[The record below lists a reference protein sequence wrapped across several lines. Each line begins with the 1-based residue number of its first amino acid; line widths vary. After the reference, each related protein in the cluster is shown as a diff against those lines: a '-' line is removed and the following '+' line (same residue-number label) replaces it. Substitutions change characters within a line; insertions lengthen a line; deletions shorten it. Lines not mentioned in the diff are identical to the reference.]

1 MKYLSE
7 NHKAELL
14 ERFLKYVK
22 IHTTGDCQAA
32 DKGIQ
37 PSARREFDLA
47 ELLASELKEFGLQ
60 NVQVTQHCYVYA
72 CLPASK
78 GFEKVPA
85 MCLLAHMDTAC
96 EVSGEN
102 VKPNVI
108 EHYDGSIINLN
119 CDISL
124 DPAEDKALAQAA
136 KENDTIITTDG
147 TTLLGADDKAG
158 IAEII
163 AAIKFLTENPKITHG
178 KIEIIFSPDEETG
191 HGMDNIPLNL
201 LSSKRAYTV
210 DGGHIGELEDE
221 CFNAWKSDVYFTG
234 HSVHT
239 GTAREGHLV
248 NAVTASSW
256 FVSNLPRH
264 EAPETTD
271 RMQGFYA
278 PLEISASIEQAHI
291 ALLLRDFSKD
301 GIKKRINFVDSLAK
315 LSAEAFGA
323 QVKTVHTQQYLN
335 MKEKM
340 NEHPE
345 VVENLYKAYREAG
358 IEPVNIPIRGGT
370 DGSRLTEI
378 GIPTPNIFTGG
389 HNYHSRN
396 EWASLQ
402 QMTATVEVLINLAV
416 ITAL

>member
-1 MKYLSE
+1 
-7 NHKAELL
+7 
-14 ERFLKYVK
+14 
-22 IHTTGDCQAA
+22 
-32 DKGIQ
+32 
-37 PSARREFDLA
+37 
-47 ELLASELKEFGLQ
+47 
-60 NVQVTQHCYVYA
+60 
-72 CLPASK
+72 
-78 GFEKVPA
+78 
-85 MCLLAHMDTAC
+85 
-96 EVSGEN
+96 
-102 VKPNVI
+102 
-108 EHYDGSIINLN
+108 
-119 CDISL
+119 
-124 DPAEDKALAQAA
+124 
-136 KENDTIITTDG
+136 
-147 TTLLGADDKAG
+147 
-158 IAEII
+158 
-163 AAIKFLTENPKITHG
+163 
-178 KIEIIFSPDEETG
+178 
-191 HGMDNIPLNL
+191 MDNIPLNL

-221 CFNAWKSDVYFTG
+221 CFNACKSDVYFTG